1 MTEERDEA
9 LGCAGE
15 VEAYAEEIGRAGGV
29 DSGNMAEGEDRE
41 AAARALLLELLGKRD
56 GREGELRE
64 MRKVFRRNISP
75 GFLEAHRA
83 MKSGKCARA
92 ILAGGRGS
100 LKSSFVSLHIALG
113 LEEDERGCALVL
125 RKVSNTLRGSVFEQ
139 MQWALDVL
147 GVGGGWEAT
156 VTPMEFVN
164 RRTGQKIMLRG
175 LDEPR
180 KLKSIKLGR
189 GMYFKYVWFEEMDEF
204 GGEREMDSVLES
216 ALRGGPGGM
225 AIATFNPP
233 RSLNHWAN
241 RLATGA
247 PEGWLVHRSDYRSA
261 PKKWLGPAFLRMA
274 EAMRLRDERQYRW
287 VYLGECVGE
296 GGCVFGNVRL
306 RGIGADE
313 RMRFDLKADVGMD
326 FGYVDPVAIVRT
338 HYEAGE
344 LRRLYIYEEFYRSG
358 MSTREIAAACRKIA
372 REGELI
378 RADNAGKQTII
389 DLRTDYGIEV
399 AGVVKGPGS
408 RRDGYDW
415 LRGLDEI
422 VIDPASCPNAAREFT
437 AYAYAKDAG
446 GQSIE
451 RYPDGDDHTI
461 DAAAYGNREHIYRST
476 RVRNVSGKRGR

>member
-1 MTEERDEA
+1 MP
-9 LGCAGE
+9 GC
-15 VEAYAEEIGRAGGV
+15 
-29 DSGNMAEGEDRE
+29 EGEDGSGEARE
-41 AAARALLLELLGKRD
+41 CGGMPDDVRERGTDEERSEAARALLLELLGKRA
-56 GREGELRE
+56 GRDEELRE
-64 MRKVFRRNISP
+64 MRRRFRKNIAR
-75 GFLEAHRA
+75 GFGEVHREL
-83 MKSGKCARA
+83 KSGRYVRA
-92 ILAGGRGS
+92 LLAGGRGS

-113 LEEDERGCALVL
+113 LEEDERACALIL

-147 GVGGGWEAT
+147 GAGGGWAAT

-164 RRTGQKIMLRG
+164 GRTGQKIMLRG

-233 RSLNHWAN
+233 KLLTHWAN
-241 RLATGA
+241 RLFDEAR
-247 PEGWLVHRSDYRSA
+247 PGWYRHRSDYRGA
-261 PKKWLGPAFLRMA
+261 PKKWLGPSFIAMA
-274 EAMRLRDERQYRW
+274 EAMKARDERQYRW

-296 GGCVFGNVRL
+296 GGSVFGNLRL
-306 RGIGADE
+306 RAIGAQE
-313 RMRFDLKADVGMD
+313 RQRFDLKADIGMD

-338 HYEAGE
+338 HYEGGE
-344 LRRLYIYEEFYRSG
+344 KRRLYIYEEFYRSG
-358 MSTREIAAACRKIA
+358 MSTREIAGACRKIA

-389 DLRTDYGIEV
+389 DLRADYGLDV
-399 AGVVKGPGS
+399 AGVTKGPGS
-408 RRDGYDW
+408 RREGYDW

-422 VIDPASCPNAAREFT
+422 VIDPASCPNAAREFA

-446 GQSIE
+446 GQAIE

-461 DAAAYGNREHIYRST
+461 DAAAYANREHIYRST